1 MVFDYN
7 IKSMAKQ
14 YHVQDEV
21 LKGILSG
28 LFDQRSINKS
38 NNLKFITDIIS
49 KEVKDSALEAIIH
62 LMLTERTFV
71 PTEIGSYVRLVPP
84 NYHQGSEFELDVL
97 EDMGLLG
104 KGDEYSD
111 YYVYGQVVGDSSW
124 GSDPYDPFYSTI
136 KVNLMYHDDDKNLK
150 FVETTV
156 SPLHA
161 LNIQKRFISYFKKV
175 KQTELNFQEDGKDIN
190 GTIEL

>member
-1 MVFDYN
+1 
-7 IKSMAKQ
+7 MAKQ

-28 LFDQRSINKS
+28 LFDPRSINKS

-84 NYHQGSEFELDVL
+84 NYHQGSEFELDIL

-104 KGDEYSD
+104 KGDDYSD

-136 KVNLMYHDDDKNLK
+136 KVNLMYHDEDKNLK